1 MDQLELLQN
10 LELAPDALPDED
22 DFGVCGDYDPMD
34 FVFGKSPADFP
45 GWVDGPLPEDPAEGP
60 LLEKGYAARLGQYL
74 DVVAVDHRRL
84 AIDAARQAR
93 SVDAAR
99 LWSLVS
105 DEFVLL
111 NPKLSQSDR
120 AEWADQVFVREIG
133 ALLGAPQ
140 PTASRLIDESQAL
153 VHELP
158 GTLAALEN
166 GAISYQHARVIID
179 QARILPAD
187 VRAAFEQAVLPD
199 ALRLPASQLRR
210 KAVALRERMHPDSI
224 IARTRAAVAERRLAF
239 EAAPDGMAWLH
250 LFGPAADV
258 QAAFTRVDAVARRRQ
273 GPTEPRTLTQLRAD
287 VAIEL
292 LHDGEL
298 FEPGEITAELQ
309 QLLDDAS
316 AGGGGSAGAGGADG
330 AAGGAGGGAAGAKR
344 TKRRSKARRGIRPT
358 VIVTVPVFTLMG
370 LSDEP
375 ATLDGYGPIDPDT
388 ARELCAKAP
397 SFLRLMVNPET
408 GVPLSLG
415 REHYRVPKDLRIW
428 LQTRDG
434 TCRGVNCGQPAATSE
449 IDHTRAFAHGGPT
462 DAHNLAHLCKA
473 CHRLKHAS
481 TWNPIGRGNGVI
493 DWTSPTGRVYTTWP
507 ALELP
512 GTSLPNAGLPNT
524 KPLEP
529 TVSSTDQPDTT
540 LPSSDF
546 SSAES
551 SKTAPPGPDH
561 GASETLNSAPHRE
574 SEPPP
579 F

>member
-10 LELAPDALPDED
+10 LELAPDED
-22 DFGVCGDYDPMD
+22 DFGVCGDFDPME
-34 FVFGKSPADFP
+34 FCLGMSLADFP
-45 GWVDGPLPEDPAEGP
+45 GFVDGPLPDDPEDGPRLVEG
-60 LLEKGYAARLGQYL
+60 YTARLNQYL
-74 DVVAVDHRRL
+74 DVAVDDQKLTAMRAGHWAR
-84 AIDAARQAR
+84 AIDAARM
-93 SVDAAR
+93 
-99 LWSLVS
+99 WSRVS
-105 DEFVLL
+105 DEYVLY
-111 NPKLSQSDR
+111 NPTQSDSQR
-120 AEWADQVFVREIG
+120 AEWAHLIFVREVS
-133 ALLGAPQ
+133 ARFNMPT
-140 PTASRLIDESQAL
+140 PTASHLIDESQTL

-158 GTLAALEN
+158 ATLAALEN
-166 GAISYQHARVIID
+166 GSISYRHAQVIMD
-179 QARILPAD
+179 QARTLPPE
-187 VRAAFEQAVLPD
+187 VRAAFEQALLPD
-199 ALRLPASQLRR
+199 ALRLPAPQLRR
-210 KAVALRERMHPDSI
+210 KAIALRERMHPDSI
-224 IARTRAAVAERRLAF
+224 TARKRAALAERRLAF
-239 EAAPDGMAWLH
+239 EAAPDGMAWLN

-258 QAAFTRVDAVARRRQ
+258 LAAFNRVDAVARRRQ

-287 VAIEL
+287 VAVEL

-330 AAGGAGGGAAGAKR
+330 AAGGGAGAKR

-358 VIVTVPVFTLMG
+358 VIVTVPMFTLMG

-415 REHYRVPKDLRIW
+415 REHYTVPKDLRIW

-449 IDHTRAFAHGGPT
+449 IDHTVAYGHGGPT
-462 DAHNLAHLCKA
+462 DANNLAHLCKA

-481 TWNPIGRGNGVI
+481 TWNPVGRGNGVI
-493 DWTSPTGRVYTTWP
+493 DWTSPTGRVYTTRP

-512 GTSLPNAGLPNT
+512 GTSLPNAGLPDAGQT
-524 KPLEP
+524 EPDPSEP
-529 TVSSTDQPDTT
+529 TFRGTDLND
-540 LPSSDF
+540 S
-546 SSAES
+546 ES
-551 SKTAPPGPDH
+551 SSWNPECSNPAPQ
-561 GASETLNSAPHRE
+561 SEP
-574 SEPPP
+574 EPPP

>member
-1 MDQLELLQN
+1 MDQLELLQ
-10 LELAPDALPDED
+10 DTRVPDED
-22 DFGVCGDYDPMD
+22 DFGVCGDFDPME
-34 FVFGKSPADFP
+34 FCLGMSLADFP
-45 GWVDGPLPEDPAEGP
+45 GFVDGPLPDDPEDGPRLVEG
-60 LLEKGYAARLGQYL
+60 YTARLNQYL
-74 DVVAVDHRRL
+74 DVAVDDQKLTAMRAGHWAR
-84 AIDAARQAR
+84 AIDAARM
-93 SVDAAR
+93 
-99 LWSLVS
+99 WSRVS
-105 DEFVLL
+105 DEYVLY
-111 NPKLSQSDR
+111 NPTQSDSQR
-120 AEWADQVFVREIG
+120 AEWAHLIFVREVS
-133 ALLGAPQ
+133 ARFNMPT
-140 PTASRLIDESQAL
+140 PTASHLIDESQTL

-158 GTLAALEN
+158 ATLAALEN
-166 GAISYQHARVIID
+166 GSISYRHAQVIMD
-179 QARILPAD
+179 QARTLPPE
-187 VRAAFEQAVLPD
+187 VRAAFEQALLPD
-199 ALRLPASQLRR
+199 ALRLPAPQLRR
-210 KAVALRERMHPDSI
+210 KAIALRERMHPDSI
-224 IARTRAAVAERRLAF
+224 TARKRAALAERRLAF
-239 EAAPDGMAWLH
+239 EAAPDGMAWLN

-258 QAAFTRVDAVARRRQ
+258 LAAFNRVDAAARRRQ

-287 VAIEL
+287 VAVEL

-298 FEPGEITAELQ
+298 FEPGEITAELHSI
-309 QLLDDAS
+309 LDDV
-316 AGGGGSAGAGGADG
+316 AGGSGATSGTGAGATGSGTQ
-330 AAGGAGGGAAGAKR
+330 R
-344 TKRRSKARRGIRPT
+344 TKSRRRKARRGIRPT

-415 REHYRVPKDLRIW
+415 REHYTVPKDLRMW

-434 TCRGVNCGQPAATSE
+434 TCRGVNCGQPAATAE
-449 IDHTRAFAHGGPT
+449 IDHTLAFAHGGPT
-462 DAHNLAHLCKA
+462 DANNLACLCTA

-507 ALELP
+507 ALDLP

-551 SKTAPPGPDH
+551 SKIAPPDTDSRRTKPSN
-561 GASETLNSAPHRE
+561 AEQPTESLPRE
-574 SEPPP
+574 PEPPP